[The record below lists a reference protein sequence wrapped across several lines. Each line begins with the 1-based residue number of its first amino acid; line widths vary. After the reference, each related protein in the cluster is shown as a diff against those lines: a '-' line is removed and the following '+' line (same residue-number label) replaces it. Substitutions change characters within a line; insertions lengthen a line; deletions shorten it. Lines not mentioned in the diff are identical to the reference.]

1 MMAII
6 TVIATS
12 AILAQVTTSS
22 ITGVVL
28 SEKNEPLAG
37 ATIIAIHVPTGSKYT
52 TISTT
57 SGRFSFSNVTP
68 GGPYTITAT
77 FVGLSEYQKKDVMAP
92 LGDKYDITIQLTS
105 SAKELET
112 VVVSSTRTAIQK
124 TGASTNI
131 SSRQI
136 ATIPNA
142 NRGLT
147 GLTKLTPQSNGN
159 SFAGM
164 NNRYNNITIDG
175 SVFNNNFG
183 RSGDGMVPGGSAS
196 AISVDAL
203 DQIQVNIAPFDVRQ
217 AGFVGGGINA
227 VTKRGT
233 NNLYATAY
241 TYYKPE
247 SFYGTKVS
255 GRKVSNTDLSSNV
268 YGASVGG
275 ALIKNKLFFFI
286 NAEKEKSTR
295 PGQTWLASR
304 PGTTDGNPRTCNG
317 PR

>member
-1 MMAII
+1 MLKRILFMAII
-6 TVIATS
+6 SVIAVT
-12 AILAQVTTSS
+12 ITKAQVTTSS

-37 ATIIAIHVPTGSKYT
+37 ATITATHVPTGSKYT
-52 TISTT
+52 TT
-57 SGRFSFSNVTP
+57 SQSSGQFSFPNIAP
-68 GGPYTITAT
+68 GGPYTLIAT
-77 FVGLSEYQKKDVMAP
+77 YVGLNQYQKTDIMAP
-92 LGDKYDITIQLTS
+92 LGDKYDISIQLTS

-112 VVVSSTRTAIQK
+112 VVVSGTRSAVQK

-131 SSRQI
+131 SRRQLL
-136 ATIPNA
+136 TVPNS
-142 NRGLT
+142 NRTLT

-164 NNRYNNITIDG
+164 NQRYNNITIDG

-196 AISVDAL
+196 AISLDAI

-233 NNLYATAY
+233 NKLYVTAY
-241 TYYKPE
+241 TYFKPE
-247 SFYGTKVS
+247 GFFGTKV
-255 GRKVSNTDLSSNV
+255 RDREVDNADLSSNI
-268 YGASVGG
+268 YGASIGG
-275 ALIKNKLFFFI
+275 PIIKNKLFFFI
-286 NAEKEKSTR
+286 NAEKEKSTDR
-295 PGQTWLASR
+295 KSVV
-304 PGTTDGNPRTCNG
+304 
-317 PR
+317 

>member
-1 MMAII
+1 MLKR
-6 TVIATS
+6 
-12 AILAQVTTSS
+12 ILFMLAVTFVSVGAFSQVTTSS

-37 ATIIAIHVPTGSKYT
+37 ATITVTHVPSGSKYT
-52 TISTT
+52 TVSQA
-57 SGRFSFSNVTP
+57 SGQFSFPNVSP

-77 FVGLSEYQKKDVMAP
+77 FVGLTQYQKTDIMAP
-92 LGDKYDITIQLTS
+92 LGDKYDISIQLSS
-105 SAKELET
+105 SARELET
-112 VVVSSTRTAIQK
+112 VVVSGTRSAVQK

-131 SSRQI
+131 SRRQLL
-136 ATIPNA
+136 TVPNS
-142 NRGLT
+142 NRTLT

-164 NNRYNNITIDG
+164 NQRYNNITIDG

-196 AISVDAL
+196 AISLDAI

-227 VTKRGT
+227 VTRRGT
-233 NNLYATAY
+233 NNWYGTAY
-241 TYYKPE
+241 AYYKPE
-247 SFYGTKVS
+247 SFYGKKVKDKKVS
-255 GRKVSNTDLSSNV
+255 TADLSSKV
-268 YGASVGG
+268 YGASIGG
-275 ALIKNKLFFFI
+275 PIIKNKLFFFI

-304 PGTTDGNPRTCNG
+304 PGTWIS
-317 PR
+317 